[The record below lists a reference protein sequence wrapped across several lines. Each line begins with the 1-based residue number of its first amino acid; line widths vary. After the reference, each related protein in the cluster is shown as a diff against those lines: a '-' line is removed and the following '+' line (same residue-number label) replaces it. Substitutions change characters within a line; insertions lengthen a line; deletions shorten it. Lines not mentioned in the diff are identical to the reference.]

1 MENKKDNLIFA
12 IITIGFLFLFMI
24 KIMAYF
30 SPGSLFSEIRTASW
44 YQIANWT
51 FTALAVLYIIFH
63 KQIWSTQ
70 NKQSVEHAAE
80 NGDSEAQVILCKQ
93 YMNGTDGRE
102 VNIQKGLYWLQQAVD
117 QSNPEAIM
125 LLGYCYQTGRGVEKV
140 PYKAEQLFKTA
151 AEAGNAYGCY
161 YYALSLKDRKLHNRP
176 DYEEAFI
183 WMQKAVQQEYPPEAF
198 AELAAFY
205 RYGLGVKRDLYQA
218 EQYYRRGFRTIAR
231 KYAISQFVAMIDE
244 VSGSQE
250 VSPVDIQWLKAHSKT
265 YLWLLHFVNN
275 IYSNH

>member
-1 MENKKDNLIFA
+1 MFMENKKDKLIFA

-51 FTALAVLYIIFH
+51 FTALAVFYIIFH

-125 LLGYCYQTGRGVEKV
+125 LLGYCYQTGRGVKKV

-161 YYALSLKDRKLHNRP
+161 YYALSLKDSRQHKQP
-176 DYEEAFI
+176 DYEEAFM
-183 WMQKAVQQEYPPEAF
+183 WMQKAVEQAYPPESF

-205 RYGLGVKRDLYQA
+205 RYGMGTETNYFKA
-218 EQYYRRGFRTIAR
+218 EECYRKGIRTRAWKFALTNYINMSEEIQSLIPCG
-231 KYAISQFVAMIDE
+231 KECIMKPVMVSMILR
-244 VSGSQE
+244 QNL
-250 VSPVDIQWLKAHSKT
+250 IQ
-265 YLWLLHFVNN
+265 
-275 IYSNH
+275 

>member
-1 MENKKDNLIFA
+1 MFMENKKDNLIFA

-102 VNIQKGLYWLQQAVD
+102 VNTRKGLYWLQKAVD
-117 QSNPEAIM
+117 QGNPEAIM
-125 LLGYCYQTGRGVEKV
+125 LLGYCYQTGKGVEKQ
-140 PYKAEQLFKTA
+140 PYKAENLFKAA

-183 WMQKAVQQEYPPEAF
+183 WMQKAVEQAYPPESY

-205 RYGLGVKRDLYQA
+205 RYGIGVEVDYFKA
-218 EQYYRRGFRTIAR
+218 EQYYRKGIHTKAW
-231 KYAISQFVAMIDE
+231 KYALTNYIHMSDDVLALEDDSSDKKE
-244 VSGSQE
+244 
-250 VSPVDIQWLKAHSKT
+250 WLDKHTKLFFLFLQIAKGI
-265 YLWLLHFVNN
+265 L
-275 IYSNH
+275 

>member
-140 PYKAEQLFKTA
+140 PYKAEQLFKKA

-161 YYALSLKDRKLHNRP
+161 YYALSLKDSRQHKQP
-176 DYEEAFI
+176 DYEEAFM
-183 WMQKAVQQEYPPEAF
+183 WMQKAVEQAYPPESF

-205 RYGLGVKRDLYQA
+205 RYGMGTETNYFKAEECYRKGIRTRAWKFALTNYINMSEEIQSLTDDSPEKREWMAQHNKPFFLLLQIAKGVL
-218 EQYYRRGFRTIAR
+218 
-231 KYAISQFVAMIDE
+231 
-244 VSGSQE
+244 
-250 VSPVDIQWLKAHSKT
+250 
-265 YLWLLHFVNN
+265 
-275 IYSNH
+275 

>member
-80 NGDSEAQVILCKQ
+80 NGDSEAQILLCKQ

-102 VNIQKGLYWLQQAVD
+102 VNTRKGLYWLQKAVD
-117 QSNPEAIM
+117 QGNPEAIM
-125 LLGYCYQTGRGVEKV
+125 LLGYCYQTGKGVEKQ
-140 PYKAEQLFKTA
+140 PYKAENLFKAA

-161 YYALSLKDRKLHNRP
+161 YYALSLKDRKLHKQP
-176 DYEEAFI
+176 DYEEAFV
-183 WMQKAVQQEYPPEAF
+183 WMQKAVEQAYPPESY

-205 RYGLGVKRDLYQA
+205 RYGIGVEVDYFKA
-218 EQYYRRGFRTIAR
+218 EQYYRKGIHTKAW
-231 KYAISQFVAMIDE
+231 KYALTNYIHMSDDVLALEDDSSDKKE
-244 VSGSQE
+244 
-250 VSPVDIQWLKAHSKT
+250 WLDKHTKLFFLFLQIAKGI
-265 YLWLLHFVNN
+265 L
-275 IYSNH
+275 